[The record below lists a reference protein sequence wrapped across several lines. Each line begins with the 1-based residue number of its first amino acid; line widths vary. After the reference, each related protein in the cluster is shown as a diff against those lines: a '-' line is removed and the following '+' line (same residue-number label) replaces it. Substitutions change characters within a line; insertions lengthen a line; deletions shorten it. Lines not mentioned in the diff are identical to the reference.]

1 MRKLSAIASKFHRTV
16 MICAL
21 AALAGPALADINL
34 YVATNGNDSIGNG
47 TIGNPYATLAKAVS
61 IVSTSSTGGTVFM
74 RGGTYAVSSQINM
87 TKIGSSGSRYTVTNY
102 PGEVPLLNFTSQLS
116 GEGIRITGA
125 YWQLFGL
132 VITNAAHNGINI
144 RGGTT
149 AMMGSFNRIE
159 RCVVVGNRDSG
170 ILIGSNSGTFTAK
183 PSSNT
188 VLNCDATRN
197 YDSAGHGG
205 NADGFTA
212 KWVIGPGNEF
222 IGCRACE
229 NSDDGWDLWMGQSP
243 VVISNCWTW
252 RNGSNVFDDASFVG
266 NGNGFKLGGN
276 NVPANHT
283 LVYSLA
289 YQNVGNGG
297 YGIDQNNN
305 TGNLTV
311 DQNTSWG
318 NRVLDINLAHSP
330 SQTEHHIVRNNLVM
344 LGGASRVSITGN
356 STVQSNSWQ
365 VISPNPD
372 SSDVVSMDTSQ
383 LAAPRQ
389 ADGSLPVITLVH
401 PVSGGRLVDKGI
413 IIAGYPYNGSA
424 PDLGAFET
432 VGGAPPVA
440 AFTGSPTSGTAPLA
454 VTFTDSSTGSITN
467 RFWDFGDSNTTNT
480 SNTTMGHTYNTG
492 TYTVTLIVSGSSG
505 SDTNTKVSYIVA
517 TNIAPPVASFTG
529 NPTNGAAPLNVTFTD
544 TSTGSITNRFWDFGD
559 STSTNTTSTSVGHTY
574 NAGTFGV
581 NLTVSG
587 PGGSNTVSKSNYITV
602 LNSPVADFTAGPT
615 TGTEPLTVTFT
626 DTSTGSTPLSL
637 AWNLGDSTTTNTTG
651 GASVGHTYAAGT
663 YTVTLTASNSV
674 GVSTLVS
681 NNLIHVI
688 TGFQAWQQQYFNC
701 TNCPEADA
709 AADPDGDGQNNQ
721 AEFLVGTDPTS
732 SASGLIITSM
742 TQQGS
747 DVVITWKTA
756 GGHTNVVQATA
767 GDGSGGYSTN
777 GFADI
782 SGSIVISG
790 SGDAMTNFTD
800 SGGTTN
806 SPSRYYRVLLVP

>member
-1 MRKLSAIASKFHRTV
+1 MRKLSAFAGKFHQTV

-21 AALAGPALADINL
+21 AALAGPAQADINL
-34 YVATNGNDSIGNG
+34 YVATNGNDSSGDG

-61 IVSTSSTGGTVFM
+61 IVSTSSTGGTVSM

-87 TKIGSSGSRYTVTNY
+87 TKIGNSSSRYTVTNY
-102 PGEVPLLNFTSQLS
+102 PGEVPILNCS
-116 GEGIRITGA
+116 GESGSSEGIRITGA

-149 AMMGSFNRIE
+149 PLMGSFNRIE

-188 VLNCDATRN
+188 ILNCDATRN
-197 YDSAGHGG
+197 YDSGGHGG

-222 IGCRACE
+222 IGCRAWE

-252 RNGSNVFDDASFVG
+252 RNGSNVFNDASFAG

-365 VISPNPD
+365 VILPNPD

-383 LAAPRQ
+383 LAVPRQ
-389 ADGSLPVITLVH
+389 TDGSLPVITLVH

-432 VGGAPPVA
+432 VAGAPPVA

-480 SNTTMGHTYNTG
+480 SNTTMGHTYNAG

-505 SDTNTKVSYIVA
+505 SDTNTKISYIVA

-529 NPTNGAAPLNVTFTD
+529 SPTNGAAPLDVTFTD
-544 TSTGSITNRFWDFGD
+544 ASTGSITNRFWDFGD
-559 STSTNTTSTSVGHTY
+559 GITTNFAAATNPSHTY
-574 NAGTFGV
+574 GSGVYTVALTISGT
-581 NLTVSG
+581 
-587 PGGSNTVSKSNYITV
+587 GGSSTLIRTNLIAV
-602 LNSPVADFTAGPT
+602 LAEF
-615 TGTEPLTVTFT
+615 E
-626 DTSTGSTPLSL
+626 
-637 AWNLGDSTTTNTTG
+637 AWQFQYFGCTNC
-651 GASVGHTYAAGT
+651 AQAAGT
-663 YTVTLTASNSV
+663 
-674 GVSTLVS
+674 
-681 NNLIHVI
+681 
-688 TGFQAWQQQYFNC
+688 
-701 TNCPEADA
+701 
-709 AADPDGDGQNNQ
+709 ADPDGDGMSNGD
-721 AEFLVGTDPTS
+721 EFSAGTNPTN
-732 SASGLIITSM
+732 SASALQIISAM
-742 TQQGS
+742 QQGS
-747 DVVITWKTA
+747 DITVTWTTA
-756 GGHTNVVQATA
+756 GGKTNAVQATA
-767 GDGSGGYSTN
+767 GDSNGSYTTN
-777 GFADI
+777 FSDL
-782 SGSIVISG
+782 SGLIIIPG

-800 SGGTTN
+800 SGGATN
-806 SPSRYYRVLLVP
+806 APSRYYRVLLVP